1 MANVDYRDYIIDAP
15 VRHENTEWSVD
26 YSYNSKDETA
36 PRVLMI
42 GDSIC
47 NLYHRYVRELLGDR
61 VNLSFWASSRCVTEK
76 PYLRILD
83 QILDVRPYSL
93 VLFNNGCHSLGKLEY
108 CEPAYRSALR
118 FIKDKL
124 PDVKIAVVL
133 ATPNRKENI
142 TASINRLN
150 GVARGIAEEN
160 GYPVID
166 LFSPMDV
173 LDRGEENWVDDFH
186 FTEKCCRMQARIVS
200 DAIVEILGVKNGN
213 LVQEASEMG
222 PEGVLK

>member
-1 MANVDYRDYIIDAP
+1 MKTVDYRDYMIDAP

-26 YSYNSKDETA
+26 YSYNSKDETS

-93 VLFNNGCHSLGKLEY
+93 VLFNNGCHNLGKPEY
-108 CEPAYRSALR
+108 WEPAYRAALR
-118 FIKDKL
+118 FIRDKL
-124 PDVKIAVVL
+124 PGVRIGVVL
-133 ATPNRKENI
+133 ATPNRREVI
-142 TASINRLN
+142 TEGLRRLN
-150 GVARGIAEEN
+150 GIASGIAAEN

-166 LFSPMDV
+166 LFSPMDI
-173 LDRGEENWVDDFH
+173 LDRGAENWVDDFH
-186 FTEKCCRMQARIVS
+186 FTEKCCRMQAKIVS
-200 DAIVEILGVKNGN
+200 DAIVDILGVTDGK